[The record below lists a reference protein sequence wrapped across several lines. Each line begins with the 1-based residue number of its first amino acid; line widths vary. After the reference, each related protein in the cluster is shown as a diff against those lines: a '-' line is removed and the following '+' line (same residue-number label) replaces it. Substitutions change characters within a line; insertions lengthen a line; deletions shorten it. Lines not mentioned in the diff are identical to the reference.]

1 LIRNIRA
8 YENAHIVLWILKDFC
23 WVMSWRW
30 LGMSMIFPTLVVAI
44 DIARRSQHNK
54 SDLSH
59 NLAVC
64 CWIAAN
70 ATWMTGEFYF
80 ADTWRPFASVF
91 FSLGLMALA
100 WHYVPAAVKN
110 LRS

>member
-1 LIRNIRA
+1 
-8 YENAHIVLWILKDFC
+8 
-23 WVMSWRW
+23 MSWRW
-30 LGMSMIFPTLVVAI
+30 LGMSMILPTLVVAI
-44 DIARRSQHNK
+44 DIARRSRENRAE
-54 SDLSH
+54 LSH

-91 FSLGLMALA
+91 FALGVIALA
-100 WHYVPAAVKN
+100 WHYVPMLVN
-110 LRS
+110 SLRS